1 MGQVHERRFAGGPEM
16 LRSPRRVQFLEVDR
30 VIDLCLEAFAARSV
44 LDVGTG
50 TGLFAEGFAARGLK
64 VAGIDANPAMVEAA
78 RRYVSQEEFQQAPAE
93 AIPYPNCAF
102 DLVFLGL
109 VLHEADDRLQALQ
122 EARRVARV
130 GVAVLEW
137 PYREGE
143 HGPPLAHRLRPE
155 EVTVLAQ
162 ATGFSQVETLHLTH
176 LVLYRLS
183 IGLGSARE
191 GRCGCA
197 REV

>member
-16 LRSPRRVQFLEVDR
+16 LRPPRRVQFLEVER

-44 LDVGTG
+44 LDAGTG
-50 TGLFAEGFAARGLK
+50 TGLFAEGFVARGLK

-78 RRYVSQEEFQQAPAE
+78 RRYV
-93 AIPYPNCAF
+93 YPNCAF
-102 DLVFLGL
+102 DLVFLGF

-143 HGPPLAHRLRPE
+143 HGPPPLAHRLRPE

-162 ATGFSQVETLHLTH
+162 ATGFSQVETPHLTH